1 MGKIQK
7 IREQKKIEEITE
19 QMEKFQRNKKIAVS
33 IFLSLAA
40 VGLLIY
46 GIVKFLNWKIDSSD
60 TTSEIKSLNATPAPT
75 PQTET
80 IFPSLGPAAVGQP
93 MIQADSQQATTN
105 QYVIIETAKGN
116 IKLELYPTDAPKTV
130 ANFVSLINKGFY
142 NGLKFHRVISDFMI
156 QGGDPKGDGTGGP
169 GYSFEDEMNPWS
181 LGLPEETIRSY
192 EAQGYKYTRGLTSH
206 KMTVGALA
214 MANAGPNTNGS
225 QFFIVTQQD
234 QPHLNGKHTVFGRVV
249 EGMDVVRKIQQGDV
263 MNKMTIIK

>member
-40 VGLLIY
+40 IGLLIY

-60 TTSEIKSLNATPAPT
+60 NASAIKSLTTTPT
-75 PQTET
+75 PTPESESL
-80 IFPSLGPAAVGQP
+80 FPSLGPAAV
-93 MIQADSQQATTN
+93 QQALMQTN
-105 QYVIIETAKGN
+105 NEQAVTSKYAIIETAKGN
-116 IKLELYPTDAPKTV
+116 IKLELYSADAPKTV
-130 ANFVSLINKGFY
+130 ANFTNLISKGFY

-181 LGLPEETIRSY
+181 LGLAEETINSY
-192 EAQGYKYTRGLTSH
+192 IAQGYQYTKSLTSH
-206 KMTVGALA
+206 KMVPGALA

-234 QPHLNGKHTVFGRVV
+234 QPHLDGKHTVFGQVV
-249 EGMDVVRKIQQGDV
+249 EGMDVVLKIQQGDV
-263 MNKMTIIK
+263 IKEVKIVK